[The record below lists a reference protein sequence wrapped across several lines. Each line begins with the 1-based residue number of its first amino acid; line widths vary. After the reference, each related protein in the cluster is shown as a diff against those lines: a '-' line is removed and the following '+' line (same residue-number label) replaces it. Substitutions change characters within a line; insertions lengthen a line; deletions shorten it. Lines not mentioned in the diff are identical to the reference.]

1 MQVRPLSRELIAT
14 AAIYLKLRASVTDMA
29 TRIMLPC
36 EGYSPAWEWLSVWQL
51 EALRDWWG
59 NSARLVRESV
69 GAPDWAEYVDRDG
82 NAWSREGLLTRLVL
96 DGIDVFGESHVDATI
111 KDIGNGGMI
120 EMLDGWIDARVFAG
134 ELVRLISE
142 GEA

>member
-1 MQVRPLSRELIAT
+1 MV
-14 AAIYLKLRASVTDMA
+14 AIYSRLRVSVNDMA
-29 TRIMLPC
+29 TRIMLPSG
-36 EGYSPAWEWLSVWQL
+36 GYSPGWERMSVWQL
-51 EALRDWWG
+51 EALQDWWG

-111 KDIGNGGMI
+111 KDIGNDGMI

-134 ELVRLISE
+134 ELVRLVSE

>member
-1 MQVRPLSRELIAT
+1 
-14 AAIYLKLRASVTDMA
+14 MA

-36 EGYSPAWEWLSVWQL
+36 DGYSPAWEWMSVWQL

-82 NAWSREGLLTRLVL
+82 SAWTRETLLTRMIL
-96 DGIDVFGESHVDATI
+96 DAIDVHGEAHVNATLERLGP
-111 KDIGNGGMI
+111 DGARD
-120 EMLDGWIDARVFAG
+120 MLDGWIDARVFAG
-134 ELVRLISE
+134 ELVRLV
-142 GEA
+142 GEDEA

>member
-1 MQVRPLSRELIAT
+1 
-14 AAIYLKLRASVTDMA
+14 MA
-29 TRIMLPC
+29 FRVMLPSN
-36 EGYSPAWEWLSVWQL
+36 GYSPAWEWLNDWQHD
-51 EALRDWWG
+51 ALRDWWG
-59 NSARLVRESV
+59 NSSRLVRESV

-111 KDIGNGGMI
+111 KDLGNDGMI

-134 ELVRLISE
+134 ELVRLVGE
-142 GEA
+142 GEE

>member
-1 MQVRPLSRELIAT
+1 
-14 AAIYLKLRASVTDMA
+14 MA
-29 TRIMLPC
+29 VRIMLPSN
-36 EGYSPAWEWLSVWQL
+36 GYSPAWEWLNDWQHD
-51 EALRDWWG
+51 ALRDWWG

-82 NAWSREGLLTRLVL
+82 NAWSREGLLTSLVL
-96 DGIDVFGESHVDATI
+96 DAIDLYGESHVDATI
-111 KDIGNGGMI
+111 KQLGNDGMI

-134 ELVRLISE
+134 ELVRLVGE

>member
-1 MQVRPLSRELIAT
+1 MRVRPLPRELIVT
-14 AAIYLKLRASVTDMA
+14 VTIYLELRVSVTDMA
-29 TRIMLPC
+29 TRIILPC

-51 EALRDWWG
+51 EALQDWWG

-82 NAWSREGLLTRLVL
+82 AAWTREGLLMRLIL
-96 DGIDVFGESHVDATI
+96 DAIDLYGESHADATI
-111 KDIGNGGMI
+111 KDIGNDGMI
-120 EMLDGWIDARVFAG
+120 EMLDGWIDGRVFAG
-134 ELVRLISE
+134 ELVRLVGE

>member
-1 MQVRPLSRELIAT
+1 MV
-14 AAIYLKLRASVTDMA
+14 

-51 EALRDWWG
+51 EALQDWWG

-82 NAWSREGLLTRLVL
+82 AAWTREGLLTRLIL
-96 DGIDVFGESHVDATI
+96 DAIDLYGGSHVDATI
-111 KDIGNGGMI
+111 KELGNDGMV
-120 EMLDGWIDARVFAG
+120 EMLDGWIDARMFAG
-134 ELVRLISE
+134 ELVRVVGG